1 MQDCAR
7 IFVSYAASRYFK
19 VTPGCTNIMAWS
31 AFLDYD
37 SDVLFR
43 LEKTLSA
50 DELSRAAK
58 FRIAGDRNRYIAA
71 RGVLR
76 KLLATRL
83 GKDPRDLQF
92 AYGPKGKPSLR
103 HSDPSAPRLQFNVSH
118 SHGLAVYAVA
128 RDRNLGVDVELARS
142 GFDSEGIAR
151 RYFSAREMQEL
162 RSLPAEKRTIGFF
175 NCWTRKEAYIK
186 ADGRGLEIALDSFDV
201 TLLPGMPAR
210 FLRGV
215 PAGWQL
221 KSFVP
226 AAGYVSALA
235 YDGPPC
241 EVEQGAFITASE
253 IVQR

>member
-1 MQDCAR
+1 M
-7 IFVSYAASRYFK
+7 
-19 VTPGCTNIMAWS
+19 TPGSRNITVWS
-31 AFLDYD
+31 AFLDCD

-58 FRIAGDRNRYIAA
+58 FRLPGDRNRYVAA

-76 KLLATRL
+76 KLLATCL

-103 HSDPSAPRLQFNVSH
+103 PSDPSVPRLQFNVSH

-128 RDRNLGVDVELARS
+128 RDRNLGVDVELTRS
-142 GFDSEGIAR
+142 SFDSEGIAG
-151 RYFSAREMQEL
+151 RYFSALEMQEL
-162 RSLPAEKRTIGFF
+162 RSLPAEERTIGFF

-201 TLLPGMPAR
+201 TLAPGRPAR

-215 PAGWQL
+215 PTGWHL
-221 KSFVP
+221 RSFVP

-241 EVEQGAFITASE
+241 EVEQMASIITSE